1 MVARDCLLEHAVF
14 SRVLFPPSLAAGE
27 TEVTDRDL
35 RCTETE
41 NIITEI
47 GPFFCDSKGNRM
59 GTRYLELG
67 AGKPLIHFSVF
78 NQVFQFF
85 DFKSDFL

>member
-1 MVARDCLLEHAVF
+1 MT
-14 SRVLFPPSLAAGE
+14 SISLGKGV
-27 TEVTDRDL
+27 TEVPPIWCMESRGGQFVGRVGSMASDYA
-35 RCTETE
+35 
-41 NIITEI
+41 
-47 GPFFCDSKGNRM
+47 P
-59 GTRYLELG
+59 RYLELG